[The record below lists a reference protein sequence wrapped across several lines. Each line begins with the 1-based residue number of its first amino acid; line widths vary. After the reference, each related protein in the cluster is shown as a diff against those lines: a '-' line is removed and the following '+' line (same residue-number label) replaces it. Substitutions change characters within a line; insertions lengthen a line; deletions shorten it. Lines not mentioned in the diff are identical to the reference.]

1 MGADDPKDIDRAA
14 IEAHAQHLVEQT
26 ALRKVR
32 KTLDEIKQAET
43 GERRLLRKLLLAC
56 AIVAV
61 LGIGFFAWLML
72 GGKGLPKEPP
82 MKVPGATQAKP

>member
-1 MGADDPKDIDRAA
+1 MSADDPKDIDRAA
-14 IEAHAQHLVEQT
+14 IEAHARHLAEQT

-32 KTLDEIKQAET
+32 KTLDEIKQAEAV
-43 GERRLLRKLLLAC
+43 ERRLLRKLLLAC

-61 LGIGFFAWLML
+61 LGIGFFGWLML

-82 MKVPGATQAKP
+82 MKVPGAAQAKP

>member
-32 KTLDEIKQAET
+32 KTLDEIRQAET
-43 GERRLLRKLLLAC
+43 GERRILRKVLIAC
-56 AIVAV
+56 AIFVA
-61 LGIGFFAWLML
+61 LGFGLFGWLL
-72 GGKGLPKEPP
+72 WRGSELPKEAP
-82 MKVPGATQAKP
+82 MKVPAAPSATR

>member
-1 MGADDPKDIDRAA
+1 MKPGEDIDHEA
-14 IEAHAQHLVEQT
+14 IAAHAQHLVEQT

-32 KTLDEIKQAET
+32 KTLDEIKRAES

-61 LGIGFFAWLML
+61 LGIGFFSWLML

>member
-1 MGADDPKDIDRAA
+1 MKPGEDIDRAA

-32 KTLDEIKQAET
+32 KTLDEIKQAEA
-43 GERRLLRKLLLAC
+43 GERRILRKVLLAC

-61 LGIGFFAWLML
+61 LGIGVFSWLML
-72 GGKGLPKEPP
+72 GGKDLPKEPP
-82 MKVPGATQAKP
+82 MKVPGAAQAKP